1 MTSRRERGL
10 MESAEWAVITPVV
23 LLLIFGII
31 QVGLWARGREVAF
44 NAAVVGAEA
53 ASAAG
58 SSGGAQ
64 EQAHA
69 LAERGG
75 LGDVSVEIS
84 DDGDQ
89 VTARV
94 SGREP
99 ALVDLGQTRVS
110 QSVTRPK
117 ERVTERP

>member
-1 MTSRRERGL
+1 MTPRRERGL
-10 MESAEWAVITPVV
+10 MESAEWAVIIPVV

-53 ASAAG
+53 ASAAS
-58 SSGGAQ
+58 SSGSAT
-64 EQAHA
+64 EQARTF
-69 LAERGG
+69 AERGG

-84 DDGDQ
+84 DDGEQ

-99 ALVDLGQTRVS
+99 ALIDLGQTRVS
-110 QSVTRPK
+110 QTVTRPK